1 MATEK
6 DAPGS
11 KLITDNRKARHDY
24 SIEERFEAGIVLT
37 GTEVKSCRNGK
48 ANLNEAYAA
57 VRDGEVWLMQCHI
70 NPYEF
75 GNRENHDPVRP
86 RKLLLNRSE
95 IEKLDAKVARRR
107 PDSRAAPDVLQARL
121 GEGRAGGRPRQE
133 VLRQATRH
141 RRARCGPA
149 DAPGAGPPPLGVALL
164 GRRA

>member
-95 IEKLDAKVARRR
+95 IEKLDAKVAR
-107 PDSRAAPDVLQARL
+107 
-121 GEGRAGGRPRQE
+121 EGRTLVPLRMYFKHGLAKVELAVARGRKSYDKRHAIAERDADRRMRQE
-133 VLRQATRH
+133 
-141 RRARCGPA
+141 
-149 DAPGAGPPPLGVALL
+149 L
-164 GRRA
+164 GRRR